1 MLAVAVAAVVT
12 VHNWSTIKTR
22 VTAEPSAWH
31 AIIHGE
37 IDNVPDGSIGARLRL
52 WELAVDKWLER
63 PVFGWGPQSSNELI
77 KQSNDPHIQSFSHFH
92 NTYYEFVVELGLV
105 GAALLV
111 IGAIRI
117 GRTLIEAWRRHIM
130 PLDYALYAIGGIG
143 LLMISSLSDFIVWA
157 TTWKLHFGMLTA
169 IVYGYHYRLAAGRAP
184 AHRAPIHP

>member
-1 MLAVAVAAVVT
+1 
-12 VHNWSTIKTR
+12 
-22 VTAEPSAWH
+22 
-31 AIIHGE
+31 
-37 IDNVPDGSIGARLRL
+37 
-52 WELAVDKWLER
+52 
-63 PVFGWGPQSSNELI
+63 
-77 KQSNDPHIQSFSHFH
+77 
-92 NTYYEFVVELGLV
+92 VVELGLV

-184 AHRAPIHP
+184 AHRAPIHL